1 VGRQQLGFG
10 WGKGRRVI
18 KTTIAGDALARALA
32 KQQRWVD
39 LHWRTPA
46 DPKPASKKAK
56 LRMAKARA
64 RREIPR

>member
-1 VGRQQLGFG
+1 MGHQLGFG

-18 KTTIAGDALARALA
+18 KTTIAGEALTRALRK

-46 DPKPASKKAK
+46 DPKPASKKSK
-56 LRMAKARA
+56 LHQAAARA
-64 RREIPR
+64 RRTEPR